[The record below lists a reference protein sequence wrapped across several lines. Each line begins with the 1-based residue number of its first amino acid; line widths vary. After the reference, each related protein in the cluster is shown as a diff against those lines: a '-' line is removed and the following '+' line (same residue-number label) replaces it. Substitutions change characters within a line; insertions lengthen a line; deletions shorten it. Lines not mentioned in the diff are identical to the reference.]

1 MEMEVRTCADP
12 VRFARMNTSE
22 LRENFLIDSLFEPGK
37 LKLVY
42 SDIDRMI
49 VASAVPVG
57 EKISLQAPKELLSD
71 YFAERREIG
80 VVNIGGPGTATVD
93 GVEYSM
99 EIKAVLYIG
108 KGSKEVDFVSADK
121 AKPALFYITSFTA
134 HTAYPTT
141 LLKQEDAV
149 VLDYGSKAEANKRS
163 IHCYFTE
170 KGIQSCQLCI
180 GITDLAEG
188 SIWNTMPAHL
198 HPTRS
203 EVYLYFNMD
212 PDTVLFHFL
221 GEPDETRHIA
231 VRNNQAVLSP
241 SWSIHSGAG
250 TKNYSFIWSMGGEN
264 KKTLDIDGVKTSDIK

>member
-12 VRFARMNTSE
+12 ARFARMNTAE
-22 LRENFLIDSLFEPGK
+22 LRENFLIDSLFESGK
-37 LKLVY
+37 LKLIY

-49 VASAVPVG
+49 VGSAVPVG
-57 EKISLQAPKELLSD
+57 QKISLEAPKELLSD
-71 YFAERREIG
+71 YFAERREVGI
-80 VVNIGGPGTATVD
+80 VNIGAPGTVTVD
-93 GVEYSM
+93 GTKYSM
-99 EIKAVLYIG
+99 EMKDVLYIG
-108 KGSKEVDFVSADK
+108 KGSKEVDFISADK

-134 HTAYPTT
+134 HATCPTT
-141 LLKQEDAV
+141 LLKQKDAV
-149 VLDYGSKAEANKRS
+149 VLDYGSKAEANRRS

-170 KGIQSCQLCI
+170 EGIKSCQICI

-188 SIWNTMPAHL
+188 SVWNTMPAHL

-203 EVYLYFNMD
+203 EVYLYFNME
-212 PDTVLFHFL
+212 PGTVLFHFL

-264 KKTLDIDGVKTSDIK
+264 KRTLDIDGVKTSEIK